1 MRRRTL
7 LTALLGGLGTA
18 ATGCRRPGP
27 VSRDAAPRSGYLV
40 LDAQAEALR
49 RAFNE
54 DISKVRVLML
64 VAPS

>member
-7 LTALLGGLGTA
+7 LTALLGGLGTEA
-18 ATGCRRPGP
+18 MGCRRRGP
-27 VSRDAAPRSGYLV
+27 VSRDATPRYRV

-54 DISKVRVLML
+54 DVSKVRVLML